1 MPAKITGLTL
11 DYRSCCPKVTVVG
24 QTSLLSCRKARKA
37 RIFTSDWDPSGES
50 RFDAR
55 NRCAAG
61 AYELIAAEG
70 GPAEVS
76 LFASGSEL
84 ALAVEAR
91 KLLVTRK
98 IRARIVSVPGFELL
112 FALPEAERAAVIGAA
127 KVNVAVE
134 AGIRQGWD
142 AIIGSAGTFVGMT
155 GFGASAPYKD
165 LYRHFGL
172 TAQKVAEAA
181 SSKV

>member
-11 DYRSCCPKVTVVG
+11 DYRSCCPKVTVAG

-37 RIFTSDWDPSGES
+37 RIFTSDWEPSGES

-61 AYELIAAEG
+61 AYELIAAAAD
-70 GPAEVS
+70 PPKYLCSPPVRSLRWRSRRASSSLRAKFARVS
-76 LFASGSEL
+76 SRCHASSCCLLCPRLSVRRSL
-84 ALAVEAR
+84 A
-91 KLLVTRK
+91 
-98 IRARIVSVPGFELL
+98 
-112 FALPEAERAAVIGAA
+112 AA

-172 TAQKVAEAA
+172 TAEKVAEAA